1 MEKSPVESR
10 NASPTTWVSPGQA
23 EQPQQALQDGGQQH
37 PTPRRIPVRRA
48 GSSSLLSRLLSPTYE
63 VDEVEEPERRVAVDA
78 TTAADRHRPVART
91 GENFNHPPQG
101 TQGTQANDKDTKK
114 DDVSPLQTMA
124 QTMRPLYASSS
135 SQNLGQRP
143 ISPTTNFNFHDMNIN
158 HVNSVLMDHRDF
170 LKSSRLRGTSLERT
184 PKEKMVQSLPK
195 GAVSNNSG
203 DTGFAHPPGPINMD
217 SGNISDHPPTEG
229 YRAEYRS
236 WRDGLFGLGMGKAWS
251 IGDESMN
258 QESDGQV
265 EKSITEALAGAER
278 NSRSRKS
285 SHSVRLFKEGL
296 PEDKSKKR
304 EGREGN
310 RHKEGLSE
318 DKSKK
323 REGREG
329 NRHKER
335 SPALKSPSLEGF
347 FEPSKTHI
355 EGGFSSG
362 AQSFASLPAEGSGDS
377 HFEPP
382 TIEATR
388 GAANNAQKHGLGLDK
403 LSKSSTG
410 RRHDPILKDGQARP
424 ERPNILPAQLLD
436 DLRKRHNLTPAA
448 AKGSSFSKSIPLT
461 NSERQTRDEVD
472 IIVDETDFE
481 HPLPREQS
489 ITESLQSDDESGEEK
504 ISSALFVPH
513 QSSRESRES
522 LDQTS
527 PRRESFASALSELRE
542 SSTER
547 SEPEQWLVKHEV
559 APREDEKKIAGQAS
573 PAKPSPEIAGPR
585 SRTASGYFSQ
595 ASTIEN
601 WAHGPTSEAGYSTK
615 GDESSL
621 SQNEDLE
628 ITPTDKRAK
637 KYMSKNHERLKD
649 IQQTPKAPLEAIE
662 LIPYKHQVGGHTTMW
677 RFSKRAVCKQLNNR
691 ENEFYETIEHFHP
704 VLLKFMPRYV
714 LSFIPP
720 LLMA

>member
-1 MEKSPVESR
+1 MEKSPFESR
-10 NASPTTWVSPGQA
+10 NASPTASVSPEQA
-23 EQPQQALQDGGQQH
+23 EQAQQALQDGGQH

-63 VDEVEEPERRVAVDA
+63 VEEVEEPERPVAVDA
-78 TTAADRHRPVART
+78 TAADRHHAVART

-101 TQGTQANDKDTKK
+101 TQATDKD
-114 DDVSPLQTMA
+114 DIRPLETMA
-124 QTMRPLYASSS
+124 QTMRPLYASPKC
-135 SQNLGQRP
+135 LGQHP
-143 ISPTTNFNFHDMNIN
+143 ISSTTNFNFHDMNIN

-203 DTGFAHPPGPINMD
+203 DTGFAHPLGPINMD

-251 IGDESMN
+251 IGDESLN

-310 RHKEGLSE
+310 RHKE
-318 DKSKK
+318 
-323 REGREG
+323 
-329 NRHKER
+329 R
-335 SPALKSPSLEGF
+335 SPALKSPSLEGS
-347 FEPSKTHI
+347 FEPSKTHT
-355 EGGFSSG
+355 EGSLSSG
-362 AQSFASLPAEGSGDS
+362 AQSFASLPAEGAGESY
-377 HFEPP
+377 FEPP

-388 GAANNAQKHGLGLDK
+388 VAANNAQKHGLALEN
-403 LSKSSTG
+403 LSRSSTG
-410 RRHDPILKDGQARP
+410 RRHDPILKDGQPRP
-424 ERPNILPAQLLD
+424 ERPNILPAQFLD
-436 DLRKRHNLTPAA
+436 DLRQRHNLTPAA

-461 NSERQTRDEVD
+461 NSERQTRGEVD
-472 IIVDETDFE
+472 IMVDETDFE

-489 ITESLQSDDESGEEK
+489 ITESLQSDEESGEEK

-513 QSSRESRES
+513 QSSRESCES

-559 APREDEKKIAGQAS
+559 APREDEKKIAGQAL
-573 PAKPSPEIAGPR
+573 PAKPSPEIAAPR
-585 SRTASGYFSQ
+585 SRSTSGYFSQ

-601 WAHGPTSEAGYSTK
+601 WAHGPISEAGYSTK
-615 GDESSL
+615 GDESGL

-649 IQQTPKAPLEAIE
+649 TQQTPKAPLEAIE

-714 LSFIPP
+714 LSLIPP